1 MLLKFVSSAY
11 KLYCQMLINHL
22 DHQYYIFFKP
32 YTDILYRLRS
42 YMSFSLP
49 MPSLKTLTFCHA
61 SVSKIHFSSRNR
73 FYERKKKIKKI
84 KLNTPRKVISIGNAS
99 IHMLLLKCITQQ

>member
-32 YTDILYRLRS
+32 YTDILYGLRS
-42 YMSFSLP
+42 YMSFSLR

-61 SVSKIHFSSRNR
+61 SVSKIHFSRRKR
-73 FYERKKKIKKI
+73 FYKTKKKIKK
-84 KLNTPRKVISIGNAS
+84 
-99 IHMLLLKCITQQ
+99 

>member
-1 MLLKFVSSAY
+1 MLLKFVSSVY

-22 DHQYYIFFKP
+22 DHQYYIFLKP

-61 SVSKIHFSSRNR
+61 SVSKIHSAVETGFTKG
-73 FYERKKKIKKI
+73 KK
-84 KLNTPRKVISIGNAS
+84 N
-99 IHMLLLKCITQQ
+99 